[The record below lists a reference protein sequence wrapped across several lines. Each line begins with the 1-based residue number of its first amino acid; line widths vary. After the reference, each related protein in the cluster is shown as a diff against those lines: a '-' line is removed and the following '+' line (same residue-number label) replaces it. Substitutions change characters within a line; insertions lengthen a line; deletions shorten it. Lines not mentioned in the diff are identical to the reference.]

1 MAEESWEEEF
11 DPDMDAETFILQYE
25 LDDHAAAALRSSPE
39 EAVRSVISQG
49 PPSGHNNSALIM
61 SRLRQVNEGTDQD
74 WDTFI
79 SMVDDKAK
87 EVFLA
92 QSEEVM
98 QAVMEQGPLVGTN
111 PSAILMA
118 RIRKAGGTQ
127 QGSCRR
133 VAKRSNLPTVSAT
146 AAGQGVVR
154 GGRQPHGS
162 ALQGLGQALCK
173 LSSDMWNFDVPAAT
187 LVATFKNV
195 LKSRVAAVAAAQ
207 MTTVAAV
214 LPVSDE
220 WPEWPEAS
228 AEDISSEPRKKKAR
242 QAGSVAA
249 TGHQQAMDI
258 QISDDDREQR
268 REAVLAEVVRMVKEA
283 GGSMPLQD
291 IGSPQLTELRKGA
304 VANISK
310 FLSSR
315 PDMVKVSNEGN
326 GRSPTVSLAA
336 SGPMWLY

>member
-1 MAEESWEEEF
+1 MAEEAWEEEF

-25 LDDHAAAALRSSPE
+25 LDDDAAAALRSSPE

-111 PSAILMA
+111 PSAILMG
-118 RIRKAGGTQ
+118 RIRKAGGTR
-127 QGSCRR
+127 QGSCSR
-133 VAKRSNLPTVSAT
+133 VAKRSHLPTVSAT

-154 GGRQPHGS
+154 GGRQPQVS
-162 ALQGLGQALCK
+162 ALQGLGQSLCK
-173 LSSDMWNFDVPAAT
+173 LSSDMWNFDVPAVT
-187 LVATFKNV
+187 LVATFKHV
-195 LKSRVAAVAAAQ
+195 LKTREAAIAAAPMRTVAAA
-207 MTTVAAV
+207 

-228 AEDISSEPRKKKAR
+228 AEDVSSEPRKKKAR
-242 QAGSVAA
+242 QSGSVAA
-249 TGHQQAMDI
+249 TGYQQAMDI
-258 QISDDDREQR
+258 RISDDDREQR
-268 REAVLAEVVRMVKEA
+268 REAVLAEVVRMVQEA

-291 IGSPQLTELRKGA
+291 IGSPRLTELRKGA
-304 VANISK
+304 VANFSK

-315 PDMVKVSNEGN
+315 PDMLKVSNEGN
-326 GRSPTVSLAA
+326 GKSPTVSLPA
-336 SGPMWLY
+336 SELTCPY